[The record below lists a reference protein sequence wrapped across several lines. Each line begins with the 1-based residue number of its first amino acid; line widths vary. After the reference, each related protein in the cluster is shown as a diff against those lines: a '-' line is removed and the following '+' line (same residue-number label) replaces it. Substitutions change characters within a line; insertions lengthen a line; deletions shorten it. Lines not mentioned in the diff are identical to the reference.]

1 LKTEGRTVLRISS
14 IAAFVLLF
22 LSASSALAQ
31 IPRYRPPGGPTM
43 PRALDYFRRDVGV
56 LDPYN
61 TFVAPR
67 RQLDRNLQS
76 LQAQEDYNARRAQQE
91 ISQIRQSTAAPTG
104 TGATFMNYSH
114 YFPRGNTAG
123 RAPRR

>member
-1 LKTEGRTVLRISS
+1 MFRLSS
-14 IAAFVLLF
+14 ISAFALLA
-22 LSASSALAQ
+22 LTAGSALGQ
-31 IPRYRPPGGPTM
+31 IPRYRPPAGPTM

-67 RQLDRNLQS
+67 RQLDRNLQT
-76 LQAQEDYNARRAQQE
+76 LQAQEEYNARRTQQE
-91 ISQIRQSTAAPTG
+91 LSQLNAQIKQPTAAPTG
-104 TGATFMNYSH
+104 TGSTFMNYSH
-114 YFPRGNTAG
+114 YYSRGNQAV